1 MRWTTIPEEEREWL
15 ERLAW
20 LADQRAADQLHQGR
34 TMSAT
39 WWEHAVHSQ
48 ATAQQATP
56 SPPASSSSPPSPP
69 SPPTAETGPSQRLGE
84 ALIARGLI
92 TTEQLE
98 HALAIQQRTGDR
110 LGRILIALGVV
121 KRQQLY
127 QALAEQ
133 WGCSFIDLVKEP
145 VDEALARRFPP
156 DALLERGCFPVRC
169 EDNRVLVATAERPSA
184 ELIQFIHEHLG
195 TVEVV
200 PLATTDW
207 DIAYAVRTVFRAFLL
222 DHATSTLLQR
232 SPDESAHRVL
242 TTWQKLA
249 GVLCLLALGVGLWW
263 ATVPTLIL
271 LSAVIN
277 VCFLASVLFRF
288 AVAMAGAEFEHMQ
301 AVSKEEVAALRDDE
315 LPMYTILVPVYR
327 EARVIPQLIEHLAQ
341 LDYPAS
347 KLEVL
352 LLLEE
357 DDTETIAAAQAAHPP
372 ETVTF
377 VIVPNGQPK
386 TKPKACNVGLFF
398 ARGDYLVIYDAEDRP
413 EPDQLKKAVVAF
425 RKGGDDLVC
434 VQAALQYF
442 NAGENLL
449 TRMFALE
456 YAYWFDY
463 MLPGLDRLRLPIP
476 LGGTSNHFRTDR
488 LRELGGW
495 DPFNVTED
503 ADLGLRAAARGYRVG
518 VIPSTTYEEAVSR
531 YRAWIRQRSRWVK
544 GYMQTALVHLRR
556 PLRLLRHAGWRTLL
570 GFLFLVAGT
579 PLTFLA
585 NPIMW
590 LLYVGWL
597 IFRAHGIDRLFPPP
611 VLYVS
616 LFDLLIGNGL
626 MIYLSML
633 AVFKRRRYR
642 LIPFALLN
650 PLYWILHSIAAYK
663 ALWQLIWRP
672 FYWEKTE
679 HGVSRLAAAPAES
692 KPTR

>member
-1 MRWTTIPEEEREWL
+1 MRWTTIREEDREWL
-15 ERLAW
+15 ERLVW
-20 LADQRAADQLHQGR
+20 LAEQRAVDQASRGG
-34 TMSAT
+34 TMSAA
-39 WWEHAVHSQ
+39 WWRHAVHAQ
-48 ATAQQATP
+48 ATVQHATS
-56 SPPASSSSPPSPP
+56 SPPTSSSSPPSPP
-69 SPPTAETGPSQRLGE
+69 SPPAAGTEPSQRLGE
-84 ALIARGLI
+84 ALVARGLI

-127 QALAEQ
+127 QVLAEQ
-133 WGCSFIDLVKEP
+133 WGYPFIDLVKEP
-145 VDEALARRFPP
+145 VDEALARQFPP
-156 DALLERGCFPVRC
+156 DVLLARGCFPVRR
-169 EDNRVLVATAERPSA
+169 EGNRVLVATAERPSP
-184 ELIQFIHEHLG
+184 ELVQFIHEHLG

-232 SPDESAHRVL
+232 SPEESAHRVL
-242 TTWQKLA
+242 TRWQKLA
-249 GVLCLLALGVGLWW
+249 SVLCLVALGIGLWW

-277 VCFLASVLFRF
+277 VCFMANVLFRF
-288 AVAMAGAEFEHMQ
+288 AVAMAGAEFEHIQ
-301 AVSKEEVAALRDDE
+301 AVSEEEVAALRDDE
-315 LPMYTILVPVYR
+315 LPMYTVLVPVYR

-442 NAGENLL
+442 NAEENLL

-531 YRAWIRQRSRWVK
+531 YRGWVRQRSRWVK
-544 GYMQTALVHLRR
+544 GYMQTALVHLRH

-585 NPIMW
+585 NPVMW

-597 IFRAHGIDRLFPPP
+597 MFRAHGIDQLFPPP

-679 HGVSRLAAAPAES
+679 HGVSRLVTSAAES
-692 KPTR
+692 KAT